1 MENCLNLIKDI
12 ESLYPTNDIFIIG
25 KGPSIDLINQKI
37 FEKSLVIAI
46 NDSDRIYPA
55 DITIFYSNWV
65 KKSIENEGINSS
77 LYISSTDFQAS
88 KFSNIAKSIR
98 RPHISLNNDN
108 ADLMIQRLLGNEIII
123 EDVLFLTALQIAR
136 QIALLRNTAQNVYMV
151 GFDFSGSDGQSAKI
165 DKSYENVNENTRN
178 LIIGI
183 QENYFLNAL
192 YMLKNSEIN
201 IFHVGQRSYSRI
213 NNVELEEKFLGSRIS
228 KKNNW
233 NVKIVAEL
241 TTNHF
246 GDRQRLAKLV
256 RSAKAAG
263 ADFVKVQ
270 ARNVETFYSKEELS
284 SEYKSPFGNTFRAY
298 RNQLELSK
306 DDFLYLDNLCENL
319 NIKWFASA
327 LDQISYEFLVNTN
340 CYAIKLPS
348 TISDHKEYLSHV
360 ADNCK
365 KPIVISTGM
374 TESSYEDWVI
384 EKFGKTKELFLLQC
398 SSAYPTPLE
407 ACNIAVIKHYEN
419 VSIKYPNIIPGY
431 SSHDDGW
438 FGSCL
443 AVAAGAKMIEK
454 HIKLG
459 TTDWAHFDA
468 VALDIRTNEFA
479 NYVSKIR
486 EAELILGNQSKQ
498 INKYENHKYK
508 VR

>member
-12 ESLYPTNDIFIIG
+12 VSVYPTNDIFIIG

-37 FEKSLVIAI
+37 FENSLVIAI

-55 DITIFYSNWV
+55 DVTIFNSNWV

-88 KFSNIAKSIR
+88 NFSDIAQSIR
-98 RPHISLNNDN
+98 RPHIPLNNDN

-136 QIALLRNTAQNVYMV
+136 QIALIRNTSQNVYMV
-151 GFDFSGSDGQSAKI
+151 GFDFSGSDGQSSKI
-165 DKSYENVNENTRN
+165 KKNYEHVNENTRN

-201 IFHVGQRSYSRI
+201 VFHVGQRSFSRI
-213 NNVELEEKFLGSRIS
+213 NNVELEEKFLGSRIA

-246 GDRQRLAKLV
+246 GDRQRLGTLV

-284 SEYKSPFGNTFRAY
+284 SEYKSPFGNTFRV
-298 RNQLELSK
+298 QK
-306 DDFLYLDNLCENL
+306 
-319 NIKWFASA
+319 
-327 LDQISYEFLVNTN
+327 
-340 CYAIKLPS
+340 
-348 TISDHKEYLSHV
+348 
-360 ADNCK
+360 
-365 KPIVISTGM
+365 STG
-374 TESSYEDWVI
+374 
-384 EKFGKTKELFLLQC
+384 
-398 SSAYPTPLE
+398 
-407 ACNIAVIKHYEN
+407 
-419 VSIKYPNIIPGY
+419 II
-431 SSHDDGW
+431 
-438 FGSCL
+438 
-443 AVAAGAKMIEK
+443 
-454 HIKLG
+454 
-459 TTDWAHFDA
+459 
-468 VALDIRTNEFA
+468 
-479 NYVSKIR
+479 
-486 EAELILGNQSKQ
+486 
-498 INKYENHKYK
+498 
-508 VR
+508 